1 MKKIVGVNIIP
12 LSFLNL
18 TQDKNMYL
26 SEFEEIIAFI
36 VCGLI
41 LVAFGVSTYQN
52 IKTTIAEEK
61 EKEAEKKEN
70 EEKVKVLIKYFRA
83 KTALLKKIEQV
94 KKQSEK

>member
-1 MKKIVGVNIIP
+1 MKKIVGVNGIP

-26 SEFEEIIAFI
+26 SEFEEIVAFI

>member
-1 MKKIVGVNIIP
+1 

-18 TQDKNMYL
+18 VQDKHMYL

-36 VCGLI
+36 ACGLI
-41 LVAFGVSTYQN
+41 LAAFGVSTYKN

-70 EEKVKVLIKYFRA
+70 EEKIKVLIKYIKT
-83 KTALLKKIEQV
+83 KTALLKKLEQL
-94 KKQSEK
+94 KKEKEE

>member
-1 MKKIVGVNIIP
+1 MKKIGLLNCIP

-18 TQDKNMYL
+18 VQDKNMYL

-70 EEKVKVLIKYFRA
+70 EEKVKVLIKYFKA
-83 KTALLKKIEQV
+83 KTALLKKIEQI
-94 KKQSEK
+94 KKQSGK

>member
-1 MKKIVGVNIIP
+1 
-12 LSFLNL
+12 L

>member
-1 MKKIVGVNIIP
+1 

-18 TQDKNMYL
+18 VQDKHMYL

-36 VCGLI
+36 ACGLI
-41 LVAFGVSTYQN
+41 LVAFGVSTYKN

-70 EEKVKVLIKYFRA
+70 EEKIKVLIKYIKT
-83 KTALLKKIEQV
+83 KTALLKKLEQL
-94 KKQSEK
+94 KKEKEE